1 MSFWWEFAP
10 PSFRGQEKAF
20 GVSTRFHQ
28 VLVVERHGEE
38 VCCQHKKQ
46 DQTHCPIFKTTQF
59 LKILNFKITT
69 RKLGGLHQVLLVE
82 KKSGVSIKAG
92 SGIASM
98 ATGWGLA
105 NA

>member
-1 MSFWWEFAP
+1 MPNFQNHP
-10 PSFRGQEKAF
+10 
-20 GVSTRFHQ
+20 
-28 VLVVERHGEE
+28 
-38 VCCQHKKQ
+38 
-46 DQTHCPIFKTTQF
+46 F

>member
-1 MSFWWEFAP
+1 MP
-10 PSFRGQEKAF
+10 NIQNHP
-20 GVSTRFHQ
+20 
-28 VLVVERHGEE
+28 
-38 VCCQHKKQ
+38 
-46 DQTHCPIFKTTQF
+46 F